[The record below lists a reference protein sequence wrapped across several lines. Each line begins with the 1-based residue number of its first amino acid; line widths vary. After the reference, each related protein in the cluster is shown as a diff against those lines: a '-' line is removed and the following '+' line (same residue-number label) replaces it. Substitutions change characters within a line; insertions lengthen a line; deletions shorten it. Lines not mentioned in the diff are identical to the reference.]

1 MSDHTRRYIASDG
14 ADGHLW
20 RGMPT
25 LVITTRGRRSGEQR
39 RTALIYGRDG
49 DQYLVVASKAG
60 ADQHPWWYL
69 NLVTSPEVGVQVG
82 AEKFTALARSA
93 SAKEKLRLWQ
103 IMVGIWPAYE
113 RYQVKTKREIPVV
126 ILERV

>member
-1 MSDHTRRYIASDG
+1 MSDHVRRYIASDG

-20 RGMPT
+20 RGVPT

-82 AEKFTALARSA
+82 AEKFAALARSA
-93 SAKEKLRLWQ
+93 SAEEKLRLWQ
-103 IMVGIWPAYE
+103 IMVGAWPAYE
-113 RYQVKTKREIPVV
+113 RYQVKTKREIPIV